1 MHWMVYAIVA
11 IVLWG
16 VNGLFMKLGTNRVS
30 ARSMVIWVTVG
41 FVVLLPWM
49 WKLTTLTGLSRNVI
63 IVGLIAGAVN
73 GLGNWAVFACLEK
86 GAKASV
92 AIPLTALYP
101 LCTVALA
108 TVFLQG
114 ASDSAAVVW
123 YCAGGRR
130 WRDVV
135 LRASSSRQ
143 KPRSKSHAPSNSGH
157 HRRRKCDLGLFSGA

>member
-1 MHWMVYAIVA
+1 MINWMVYASVA

-16 VNGLFMKLGTNRVS
+16 INGLFMKLGTNRVS

-41 FVVLLPWM
+41 FVVLLPFLWTT
-49 WKLTTLTGLSRNVI
+49 TTLSDLSTRVI
-63 IVGLIAGAVN
+63 FVGLIAGAVN

-108 TVFLQG
+108 TVFLKERPTVLQWIGIALAVAAG
-114 ASDSAAVVW
+114 AMLS
-123 YCAGGRR
+123 YE
-130 WRDVV
+130 
-135 LRASSSRQ
+135 
-143 KPRSKSHAPSNSGH
+143 PAPVTATEEQVT
-157 HRRRKCDLGLFSGA
+157 CVQ

>member
-1 MHWMVYAIVA
+1 MIHWMVYASVA

-30 ARSMVIWVTVG
+30 ARSMVVWVTVG
-41 FVVLLPWM
+41 FVVLLPFLWTT
-49 WKLTTLTGLSRNVI
+49 TTLSDLSTRVI
-63 IVGLIAGAVN
+63 FVGLIAGAVN

-108 TVFLQG
+108 TVFLKERPTALQWIGIALAVAAG
-114 ASDSAAVVW
+114 AMLS
-123 YCAGGRR
+123 YE
-130 WRDVV
+130 
-135 LRASSSRQ
+135 
-143 KPRSKSHAPSNSGH
+143 PAPVTATEEQVP
-157 HRRRKCDLGLFSGA
+157 CVQ

>member
-1 MHWMVYAIVA
+1 MHWIIYAGVA
-11 IVLWG
+11 ILLWG

-30 ARSMVIWVTVG
+30 ARSMVIWVTAG

-49 WKLTTLTGLSRNVI
+49 WKMTALAGLGTRVLL
-63 IVGLIAGAVN
+63 VGLIAGAVN

-108 TVFLQG
+108 MVFLRERPTGLQWIG
-114 ASDSAAVVW
+114 IALAV
-123 YCAGGRR
+123 AGGAM
-130 WRDVV
+130 
-135 LRASSSRQ
+135 L
-143 KPRSKSHAPSNSGH
+143 SHESAPAAAQQEQLSCV
-157 HRRRKCDLGLFSGA
+157 R

>member
-1 MHWMVYAIVA
+1 VIHWVVYASVA

-30 ARSMVIWVTVG
+30 ARSMVIWVTAG
-41 FVVLLPWM
+41 FVALLPFLWTT
-49 WKLTTLTGLSRNVI
+49 TTLSGLSAAMI
-63 IVGLIAGAVN
+63 FVGLIAGTVN

-108 TVFLQG
+108 TAFLKERPTALQWIG
-114 ASDSAAVVW
+114 IALAV
-123 YCAGGRR
+123 AGGAM
-130 WRDVV
+130 
-135 LRASSSRQ
+135 LSYE
-143 KPRSKSHAPSNSGH
+143 PAPVTATEEQVT
-157 HRRRKCDLGLFSGA
+157 CVQ

>member
-1 MHWMVYAIVA
+1 MIHWVVYASVA

-30 ARSMVIWVTVG
+30 ARSMVIWVTAG
-41 FVVLLPWM
+41 FVALLPFLWTT
-49 WKLTTLTGLSRNVI
+49 TTLSDLSTRMI
-63 IVGLIAGAVN
+63 FVGLIAGTVN

-108 TVFLQG
+108 TAFLKERPTALQWIG
-114 ASDSAAVVW
+114 IALAV
-123 YCAGGRR
+123 AGGAM
-130 WRDVV
+130 
-135 LRASSSRQ
+135 LSYE
-143 KPRSKSHAPSNSGH
+143 PAPVTATEEQVP
-157 HRRRKCDLGLFSGA
+157 CVQ

>member
-1 MHWMVYAIVA
+1 MHWIIYAGVA
-11 IVLWG
+11 ILLWG

-30 ARSMVIWVTVG
+30 ARSMVIWVTAG

-49 WKLTTLTGLSRNVI
+49 WKMTSLAGLSTKVLW
-63 IVGLIAGAVN
+63 VGLIAGAVN

-108 TVFLQG
+108 MVFLRERPTGLQWIG
-114 ASDSAAVVW
+114 IALAV
-123 YCAGGRR
+123 AGGAM
-130 WRDVV
+130 
-135 LRASSSRQ
+135 LSYES
-143 KPRSKSHAPSNSGH
+143 APA
-157 HRRRKCDLGLFSGA
+157 RTQQEQLPCVR

>member
-1 MHWMVYAIVA
+1 VIHWVVYASVA

-30 ARSMVIWVTVG
+30 ARSMVIWVTAG
-41 FVVLLPWM
+41 FVALLPFLWTT
-49 WKLTTLTGLSRNVI
+49 TTLSGLSATMI
-63 IVGLIAGAVN
+63 FVGLIAGTVN

-108 TVFLQG
+108 TAFLKERP
-114 ASDSAAVVW
+114 AALQWIGIALAV
-123 YCAGGRR
+123 AGGAMLSYEPVPVTAAEEQVPCVR
-130 WRDVV
+130 
-135 LRASSSRQ
+135 
-143 KPRSKSHAPSNSGH
+143 
-157 HRRRKCDLGLFSGA
+157 

>member
-1 MHWMVYAIVA
+1 MMHWIIYAGVA

-30 ARSMVIWVTVG
+30 ARSMVIWVTAG
-41 FVVLLPWM
+41 FVVLLPFLWSG
-49 WKLTTLTGLSRNVI
+49 TTLAGLSAGVI
-63 IVGLIAGAVN
+63 FVGLIAGTVN

-108 TVFLQG
+108 TAFLKERPTGLQWIG
-114 ASDSAAVVW
+114 IALAV
-123 YCAGGRR
+123 AGGAM
-130 WRDVV
+130 
-135 LRASSSRQ
+135 LSYE
-143 KPRSKSHAPSNSGH
+143 PAPATAKEEQLS
-157 HRRRKCDLGLFSGA
+157 CIQ

>member
-1 MHWMVYAIVA
+1 VIHWVVYASVA

-30 ARSMVIWVTVG
+30 ARSMVIWVTAG
-41 FVVLLPWM
+41 FVALLPFLWTT
-49 WKLTTLTGLSRNVI
+49 TTLSGLSATMI
-63 IVGLIAGAVN
+63 FVGLIAGTVN

-108 TVFLQG
+108 TAFLKERPTALQWIG
-114 ASDSAAVVW
+114 IALAV
-123 YCAGGRR
+123 AGGAM
-130 WRDVV
+130 
-135 LRASSSRQ
+135 L
-143 KPRSKSHAPSNSGH
+143 SHEPAPVTATEEQVT
-157 HRRRKCDLGLFSGA
+157 CVQ